1 LRAPKPG
8 FTSPPC
14 SSSPGD
20 WLYHNAICQLKLQPE
35 RLRFGHLE
43 KLVVDELLRAAVPCD
58 DDDRKIAYFV
68 LHIFMTGQERAAGI
82 GWR

>member
-1 LRAPKPG
+1 LRIGRSKKLSFTRRPLSLPRSLWQECSAQDKPIVAV
-8 FTSPPC
+8 SE
-14 SSSPGD
+14 
-20 WLYHNAICQLKLQPE
+20 I
-35 RLRFGHLE
+35 LE